1 MLVVNIILQS
11 SLPICGDIP
20 EGKIP
25 RCEFTGKKICFKI
38 SIETKIVKGIVSV
51 YPPECQFPYTLAN
64 MVLSH
69 LRENVVSLHLFCF

>member
-11 SLPICGDIP
+11 SLPMCGDTS

-25 RCEFTGKKICFKI
+25 RCELIGKKICFKI
-38 SIETKIVKGIVSV
+38 LIEIKIVKGVVSV
-51 YPPECQFPYTLAN
+51 YPPECQFPYALDN